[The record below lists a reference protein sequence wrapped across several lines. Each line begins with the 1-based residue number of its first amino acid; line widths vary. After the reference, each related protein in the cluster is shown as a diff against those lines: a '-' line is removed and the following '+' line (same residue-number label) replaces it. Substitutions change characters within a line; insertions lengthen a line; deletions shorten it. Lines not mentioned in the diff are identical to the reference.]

1 MIGRKK
7 KFRKAIFCGTKEFI
21 RTVATRVSK
30 TNSRSKFLSKK
41 GLRPSNETLR
51 EAPGAMASGPAG
63 EVGREGRVATRGS
76 GGLGSGGAD
85 RKSTRLNSSHSQIS
99 YAVFCLKK
107 KK

>member
-51 EAPGAMASGPAG
+51 VAPGAMASGPAG
-63 EVGREGRVATRGS
+63 EVGRGGRVATRGS
-76 GGLGSGGAD
+76 GGLGSGGAVD
-85 RKSTRLNSSHSQIS
+85 SAGSIRSSTQRL
-99 YAVFCLKK
+99 VVLEE
-107 KK
+107 

>member
-51 EAPGAMASGPAG
+51 EAPGAMASGREG

-76 GGLGSGGAD
+76 GVPGSGDAVE
-85 RKSTRLNSSHSQIS
+85 STGSIQSSTTRSGD
-99 YAVFCLKK
+99 V
-107 KK
+107 